1 MTMKDG
7 FEILWSMAKVLI
19 PGLII
24 LGIIE
29 LVIAYITRA
38 KEKVINKIN
47 TDISNKKNRK
57 THLPKMWWN
66 TCRKRWKIW
75 SIHWMFKLSQLQIY
89 KKVINKEKNC

>member
-29 LVIAYITRA
+29 LVITYITRA

-47 TDISNKKNRK
+47 TDISNKKIEK
-57 THLPKMWWN
+57 HICPKCGGTLVEKDGKYGTFIGCSN
-66 TCRKRWKIW
+66 YPNCKFTK
-75 SIHWMFKLSQLQIY
+75 KL
-89 KKVINKEKNC
+89 